1 MELQKEKG
9 KNKISFVH
17 ISYQRKSRK
26 DDVGKTLLILLFQLD
41 FIPNL
46 LVFCLNWSGFF
57 VVKEIATRI
66 PPTSPGLKPN
76 IVTGR
81 CLFCVGPFY
90 CHVFLQE
97 MPTLRGKQSCLWRTK
112 ITRPMSHGFVMFE
125 LGWLH
130 CPEKWSISVKDVF
143 AAPEYWLIKYGQSGR
158 LNLHAYLNVCDAK
171 KWGFRL
177 RCVVWIDRYYRLFFA
192 KLHGRSCE

>member
-1 MELQKEKG
+1 MELQKEEG
-9 KNKISFVH
+9 KNKVSFVH

-26 DDVGKTLLILLFQLD
+26 DDVWKTLLILLFQLD

-66 PPTSPGLKPN
+66 PPASPGLKPN

-97 MPTLRGKQSCLWRTK
+97 MPTLRGKQNCL
-112 ITRPMSHGFVMFE
+112 
-125 LGWLH
+125 
-130 CPEKWSISVKDVF
+130 
-143 AAPEYWLIKYGQSGR
+143 
-158 LNLHAYLNVCDAK
+158 
-171 KWGFRL
+171 
-177 RCVVWIDRYYRLFFA
+177 
-192 KLHGRSCE
+192 